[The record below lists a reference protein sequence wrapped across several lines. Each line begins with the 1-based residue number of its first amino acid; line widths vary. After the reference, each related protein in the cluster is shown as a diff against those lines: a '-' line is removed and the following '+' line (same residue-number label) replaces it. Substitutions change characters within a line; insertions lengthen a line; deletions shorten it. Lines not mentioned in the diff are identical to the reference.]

1 MSVKINIGDTVIN
14 FPTSGTDANWAE
26 AVTEFALAVENQLLS
41 VGLIT
46 DISPQVT
53 DIPEANTGSPKT
65 LFNMD
70 GAQVRVFTMQYGSY
84 RVSTGVGATSKT
96 VSGVVNGVYN
106 ETTSTWTLEHEFI
119 GDKQANGESYMT
131 FDMDGNALQVTAF
144 SIGGTYDT
152 VNSTISYSAKTLPV
166 SN

>member
-1 MSVKINIGDTVIN
+1 MSVKINIGSTVIN

-53 DIPEANTGSPKT
+53 DIPETAIKQ
-65 LFNMD
+65 LFEMD
-70 GAQVRVFTMQYGSY
+70 SAQVRAFTMQYGSY

-96 VSGVVNGVYN
+96 VAGVVNGVYN
-106 ETTSTWTLEHEFI
+106 ETTSTWTIDHEFY
-119 GDKQANGESYMT
+119 GDKQPNGEPYID
-131 FDMDGNALQVTAF
+131 FDMNADVLEVTPV

-152 VNSTISYSAKTLPV
+152 INSTISFLAKTLPV

>member
-1 MSVKINIGDTVIN
+1 MSVKITIGGTVIN

-46 DISPQVT
+46 DIAPQVT
-53 DIPEANTGSPKT
+53 DIPEANSGSPKA
-65 LFNMD
+65 LFTVD
-70 GAQVRVFTMQYGSY
+70 GTQVRAFTMQYGSY
-84 RVSTGVGATSKT
+84 RVSTGLGATSKT

-106 ETTSTWTLEHEFI
+106 ETTSSWTIEHEFI
-119 GDKQANGESYMT
+119 GDKQPNGEPYIT
-131 FDMDGNALQVTAF
+131 FDMNQNTLEVTAF
-144 SIGGTYDT
+144 TIGGTYDT